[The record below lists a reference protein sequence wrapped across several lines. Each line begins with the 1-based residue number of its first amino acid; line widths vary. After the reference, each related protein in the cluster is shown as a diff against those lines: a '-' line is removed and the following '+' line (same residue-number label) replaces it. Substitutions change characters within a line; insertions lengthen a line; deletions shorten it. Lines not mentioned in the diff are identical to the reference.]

1 MLRRRIGALWFL
13 EIYLECLAINTDTS
27 RLPDWPGQNGILKI
41 TDVAAKWMN
50 IEDLCH
56 EL

>member
-1 MLRRRIGALWFL
+1 MRRRIGALWFL